1 MSQWATQAQCGGPSE
16 HLTGTRASVKRGKK
30 LPPNYEEAAKREG
43 KVCTAN
49 TTQGLP
55 KSLCP
60 NSHVSRDASLK
71 SQ

>member
-1 MSQWATQAQCGGPSE
+1 MSQWATQAHCGGPSE
-16 HLTGTRASVKRGKK
+16 HLTGSHASVKCEKK
-30 LPPNYEEAAKREG
+30 LPPNYEEAAKRKG

-55 KSLCP
+55 ESPCP